1 MSKSGLWLLSCLL
14 ACTPLS
20 AAEVDPLLKAARTEF
35 DLAKNLETINLL
47 ENALLKDP
55 QNEEYWV
62 ELIGLIQRQAGLCGN
77 SVPYY
82 YLAARQHHPN
92 SLPIRWAWM
101 RCLSAGAALDELAE
115 LEKLEPNK
123 ELINNTRELLHY
135 GLRVPR
141 DWKEDQ
147 LFANWTAKLIQDQK
161 TERAAEI
168 MKQGLSVNPKN
179 QALQQLQ
186 VITLA
191 SEGKLDEALK
201 LHKSLGNRQPPP
213 FNQTYPTL
221 ADYLLKAK
229 RYKDVVAVL
238 GPKQQGLAPT
248 DRLIL
253 GQAHLML
260 DQPAKAEAVLE
271 KADLNVSKMLLIAL
285 MLEKNLDK
293 EAATLAESVMDKWP
307 VPSWEHAPLDRDMKY
322 RCNWPTSLEPYLRKS
337 LTWLWE
343 KYPERH
349 RQISFYL
356 ASPQTLFTIPS
367 HIKPTLP
374 CSEVIDGSLAR
385 LKALNGRL
393 DPHNS
398 LFGTLGLFTA
408 CREAHRSAEA
418 VAQAE
423 QLMNQA
429 LQLGGQCAVCFA
441 DFPLEFWSRFQ
452 RDELARNY
460 YPRRFTELVA
470 IRRLITN
477 LLCHPD
483 LVDRYSFKKIAH
495 QEWLTPDEIVKE
507 VAARGPVAL
516 ALVYPLLTINNEEPL
531 NLFALRMIGQA
542 GTSTDVP
549 FLLVKF
555 HNYAKFISATQD
567 AGLRARQQQYGDLL
581 LKTLAGAAHET
592 APDSSLL
599 SQKEHYVRWWNRN
612 HQNIYA
618 GAEHEHKQLNE
629 QNAKLGK

>member
-221 ADYLLKAK
+221 ADYL
-229 RYKDVVAVL
+229 RRV
-238 GPKQQGLAPT
+238 
-248 DRLIL
+248 
-253 GQAHLML
+253 
-260 DQPAKAEAVLE
+260 E
-271 KADLNVSKMLLIAL
+271 K
-285 MLEKNLDK
+285 E
-293 EAATLAESVMDKWP
+293 
-307 VPSWEHAPLDRDMKY
+307 
-322 RCNWPTSLEPYLRKS
+322 
-337 LTWLWE
+337 
-343 KYPERH
+343 
-349 RQISFYL
+349 
-356 ASPQTLFTIPS
+356 
-367 HIKPTLP
+367 
-374 CSEVIDGSLAR
+374 
-385 LKALNGRL
+385 
-393 DPHNS
+393 
-398 LFGTLGLFTA
+398 
-408 CREAHRSAEA
+408 
-418 VAQAE
+418 
-423 QLMNQA
+423 
-429 LQLGGQCAVCFA
+429 
-441 DFPLEFWSRFQ
+441 
-452 RDELARNY
+452 
-460 YPRRFTELVA
+460 
-470 IRRLITN
+470 
-477 LLCHPD
+477 
-483 LVDRYSFKKIAH
+483 
-495 QEWLTPDEIVKE
+495 
-507 VAARGPVAL
+507 
-516 ALVYPLLTINNEEPL
+516 
-531 NLFALRMIGQA
+531 
-542 GTSTDVP
+542 
-549 FLLVKF
+549 
-555 HNYAKFISATQD
+555 
-567 AGLRARQQQYGDLL
+567 
-581 LKTLAGAAHET
+581 
-592 APDSSLL
+592 
-599 SQKEHYVRWWNRN
+599 
-612 HQNIYA
+612 
-618 GAEHEHKQLNE
+618 
-629 QNAKLGK
+629 